1 MKGLESA
8 VEAPDSPLAPFDPR
22 AKVSAALLTILT
34 VSSFP
39 AEPTPRFFAAGV
51 YVLLLALVA
60 AVGLRYLLKR
70 CLAATPFIAMAALL
84 PVLSGL
90 PNGDV
95 LACAVGIKA
104 YAAILLLSALAATTP
119 VDHTLRAV
127 GALGAPRSLVLTTT
141 LMYRYLFVL
150 LDEWRRISRA
160 RECRTGGNPAKWRF
174 RLWANQL
181 AMVFVRGWE
190 RAERV
195 TAAMILRGF
204 NGSFPTLRRRRFSL
218 SDWALA
224 AGVPLGAVILRV
236 S

>member
-1 MKGLESA
+1 MKGLESETA
-8 VEAPDSPLAPFDPR
+8 APGSPLAPFDPR
-22 AKVSAALLTILT
+22 AKVSAVLLTILT

-39 AEPTPRFFAAGV
+39 AEPTPRFFAAGG
-51 YVLLLALVA
+51 YALLLALCA

-70 CLAATPFIAMAALL
+70 CLAATPFIVMAALL
-84 PVLSGL
+84 PLLSGL
-90 PNGDV
+90 PDGDV
-95 LACAVGIKA
+95 LAYAVGIKA
-104 YAAILLLSALAATTP
+104 YAAILLLAALAATTP

-160 RECRTGGNPAKWRF
+160 RECRTGGNSANGRF
-174 RLWANQL
+174 RLWANQI

-204 NGSFPTLRRRRFSL
+204 NGDFPTLYRRRFSL

-224 AGVPLGAVILRV
+224 VGVPLGAVVLRV